1 MGKDEKIVFQLNHEA
16 LRCRFAFESFMLL
29 LERHFASLEDDYKF
43 WFVLQERYVSWLAH
57 MYEFM
62 KLCWAREFEVLPHR
76 LECYLMKEGPIQDR
90 SELPRLIDSLIDDSA
105 IIAVRNAN
113 RTSDREAV
121 FSPGFGKL
129 IKQIRNKYYA
139 HPDSERMTLKKIK
152 QFNDEHYFTALS
164 VYKESVLS
172 FAGGDS
178 LSSESKEVL
187 EAFRESLLKI
197 KKER

>member
-1 MGKDEKIVFQLNHEA
+1 MGKDKKIVFQLNHEA
-16 LRCRFAFESFMLL
+16 LRCRLAFDSFMLL
-29 LERHFASLEDDYKF
+29 LERHFASFENDYKF
-43 WFVLQERYVSWLAH
+43 WFVLQESYVSWLAH
-57 MYEFM
+57 LYEFM
-62 KLCWAREFEVLPHR
+62 KLCWAREYGVLPNS
-76 LECYLMKEGPIQDR
+76 LECYLKKEGLAKDR
-90 SELPRLIDSLIDDSA
+90 DELADRIDSLIDDSA

-121 FSPGFGKL
+121 FRPGFGKL

-187 EAFRESLLKI
+187 EAFRDSLLKI